1 MQEAPHRWQGSK
13 ITIISRKGML
23 EYNSLFLGKNKENS
37 HKPHLHGYIW
47 KTQTEPSEFCAT
59 ALVLNVVYNFSH

>member
-1 MQEAPHRWQGSK
+1 
-13 ITIISRKGML
+13 ML

-47 KTQTEPSEFCAT
+47 KTQTKPSEFCAT